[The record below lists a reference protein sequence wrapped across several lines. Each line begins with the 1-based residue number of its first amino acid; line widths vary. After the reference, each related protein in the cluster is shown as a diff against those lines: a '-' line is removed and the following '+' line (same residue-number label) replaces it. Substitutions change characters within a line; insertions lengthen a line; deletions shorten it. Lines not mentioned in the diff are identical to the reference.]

1 MGAVKLFFQYLI
13 LSLSYSCFPH
23 LDDLGSIIWWIGYI
37 IWWTGYIPKSIREG
51 LKKIKKVILITFG
64 SDPPPLKVIISFS
77 ATRPIFEN
85 FWKKVYFSP
94 WKSPKHLEKFSKKGK
109 NKSWASR
116 CQPHRAKCRPTAQ
129 NVGRTAQNV
138 GRTRVMSAATRLMF
152 VKDQR
157 GGFMCPPGP
166 KGPPLYKKTL
176 VSRNDF

>member
-1 MGAVKLFFQYLI
+1 MCSGKFFDI
-13 LSLSYSCFPH
+13 F
-23 LDDLGSIIWWIGYI
+23 INW
-37 IWWTGYIPKSIREG
+37 
-51 LKKIKKVILITFG
+51 IKKEILRQKWDMRNKVFG
-64 SDPPPLKVIISFS
+64 KGRVQKKNKKKSNLDYFWVWPPPLKVIISFS

-166 KGPPLYKKTL
+166 KGPPLYKKNFS
-176 VSRNDF
+176 V